1 MPESL
6 FIIDLSY
13 KVPLEKL
20 DEAMK
25 AHINFLDK
33 HYESGH
39 FIASGRKV
47 PRTGGIILAKA
58 ESKAEVEGWMKAD
71 PFYKLELTD
80 FTVTE
85 FLTSKAHPLLKE
97 LLESANI

>member
-1 MPESL
+1 MSESL

-13 KVPLEKL
+13 AAPLEKL

-25 AHINFLDK
+25 AHIAFLDK

-47 PRTGGIILAKA
+47 PRTGGIILATA
-58 ESKAEVEGWMKAD
+58 ESKAEVESWMKED
-71 PFYKLELTD
+71 PFYKLELTN
-80 FTVTE
+80 FKITE

-97 LLESANI
+97 LLSA

>member
-13 KVPLEKL
+13 KAPLEKL

-25 AHINFLDK
+25 AHVKFLDE

-47 PRTGGIILAKA
+47 PRTGGIILATA
-58 ESKAEVEGWMKAD
+58 VSKTEVESWMKSD
-71 PFYKLELTD
+71 PFYKLDLTD
-80 FTVTE
+80 FIVTE

-97 LLESANI
+97 LLAGDK